1 MPNAPRPLSPREQGE
16 FDDFARRA
24 RGVGL
29 VENPYRAGSWGLYDK
44 NEKFR
49 EVARIDVGEPGK
61 TGWRGR
67 THVHISGGKDHLDPA
82 TKIPGE

>member
-1 MPNAPRPLSPREQGE
+1 MSPLTPTQRQE

-24 RGVGL
+24 EALGL
-29 VENPYRAGSWGLYDK
+29 TENPFRKGSWGEIV
-44 NEKFR
+44 NGRFR
-49 EVARIDVGEPGK
+49 EVARIDVGEAGQ

-67 THVHISGGKDHLDPA
+67 THVHLNNGPEHLDPA